1 MTKRLGIILLVV
13 SIFLAFL
20 VWLFIESSK
29 PLLGYII
36 IFTLIGSVVSLIGG
50 ALLLIKKKFAQS
62 ISHFLTS
69 FAAGALLST
78 AFFDLLPE
86 ATEYM
91 EELGVDANIPL
102 WTLVGILTFFLL
114 ERFIHHH
121 HSHGVDETEEKKSI
135 IPLVIIGDTLHN
147 FTDGVAI
154 AATFLISIPLG
165 MVTSL
170 AVAAH
175 EIPQEIGDFGLM
187 LNKGMARKKVLLIN
201 IYSSLSA
208 IIGAILTYIYRDNI
222 EGFLPIILALT
233 AGFFIYIALANLI
246 PEIHNRDNQKVAFWE
261 TVMLLVGVIVVYFA
275 ISTLE
280 GVH

>member
-1 MTKRLGIILLVV
+1 MGIL
-13 SIFLAFL
+13 S
-20 VWLFIESSK
+20 
-29 PLLGYII
+29 YIV
-36 IFTLIGSVVSLIGG
+36 IFTLIGSVISLIGG
-50 ALLLIKKKFAQS
+50 VLLLFKEKFALK

-69 FAAGALLST
+69 FAAGALLAT

-86 ATEYM
+86 AMEHM
-91 EELGVDANIPL
+91 EEQGTEINIPM
-102 WTLVGILTFFLL
+102 WTLIGVLSFFLL

-121 HSHGVDETEEKKSI
+121 HDHKSYAKEEKKSI
-135 IPLVIIGDTLHN
+135 IPLVIIGDSVHN
-147 FTDGVAI
+147 FTDGMAI

-165 MVTSL
+165 IVTSL

-187 LNKGMARKKVLLIN
+187 LHKGMRRRKILLIN
-201 IYSSLSA
+201 LYSSLA
-208 IIGAILTYIYRDNI
+208 ALVGAFLTYIYKDRI
-222 EGFLPIILALT
+222 EGFLPVVLAIT

-261 TVMLLVGVIVVYFA
+261 TVMLFLGVMVVYFA

-280 GVH
+280 GFH